1 LELGCTV
8 VGRDGTEETLQSSTT
23 SLMVHQIPALIEFI
37 SLWTTL
43 EAGDVIAT
51 GTPGGVGAGRDP
63 KRWLVPGEMV
73 VTTVAGLGA
82 LKNQVLEEGAPTP

>member
-1 LELGCTV
+1 
-8 VGRDGTEETLQSSTT
+8 
-23 SLMVHQIPALIEFI
+23 
-37 SLWTTL
+37 
-43 EAGDVIAT
+43 VIAT